1 MKKDFFILTAAVL
14 FCIASAVVSRSLF
27 KEDDASFLKENVEAL
42 ADSGGMVS
50 IGDKVRDFIGCPGG
64 NAKCFSGEVTIKG
77 VTVSGTW
84 YIELN

>member
-1 MKKDFFILTAAVL
+1 MKTNLFILAAAVL
-14 FCIASAVVSRSLF
+14 FCIASVVVSRSLF
-27 KEDDASFLKENVEAL
+27 KGNDACFLKENVEAL
-42 ADSGGMVS
+42 TDSGGMVS

>member
-14 FCIASAVVSRSLF
+14 FCIASVVVSRSLL
-27 KEDDASFLKENVEAL
+27 KGNDACFLKENVEAL
-42 ADSGGMVS
+42 ADGGGGVS